1 MDIMKTVAVAVVAAI
16 VMFTVIR
23 SLKKKKY
30 GSLVGFLEQGNFKAF
45 YQELDKTSSKILFS
59 KLTLMDLRL
68 NAAMLEQRSKEAGK
82 ILDEIGKMPLTPR
95 EKENFYMKA
104 FNYYVGLEDKKMS
117 KKYLDLING
126 LSNERMKFE
135 ANRVYNIF
143 ILKTDKD
150 LKDLLEE
157 LESMEDN
164 EKGVNEYL
172 ISVIYKNL
180 KDTKNQKK
188 YEELSRTHFAA
199 VDEMTAQKLQEQG
212 GRK

>member
-1 MDIMKTVAVAVVAAI
+1 
-16 VMFTVIR
+16 
-23 SLKKKKY
+23 
-30 GSLVGFLEQGNFKAF
+30 
-45 YQELDKTSSKILFS
+45 
-59 KLTLMDLRL
+59 
-68 NAAMLEQRSKEAGK
+68 
-82 ILDEIGKMPLTPR
+82 
-95 EKENFYMKA
+95 MKA

-164 EKGVNEYL
+164 EKGINEYL